1 MFLILTALLLCLAV
15 ASVVV
20 VYVAYPHRGE
30 ELSGRYRWIGAVLIS
45 WRRRLP
51 VLSEQDSDRF
61 MRR

>member
-30 ELSGRYRWIGAVLIS
+30 ELSGRFRWIGDALLS
-45 WRRRLP
+45 GRRRLP
-51 VLSEQDSDRF
+51 VLSEKDSDRF
-61 MRR
+61 IRR